1 MAGRVTK
8 FMRTLKALVIGM
20 GILIVAGTAVIAVMI
35 ARRGADGAAGDNTAS
50 GGASTTPAKIALPAG
65 ARVIETALDG
75 DRIALRIVLT
85 GGGERVMII
94 DARTGRRIGAVDL
107 MPGPRDGGG
116 ATTDR

>member
-20 GILIVAGTAVIAVMI
+20 GILIVVGTAAIAVMI
-35 ARRGADGAAGDNTAS
+35 ARRAGDGAAGDNTAPA
-50 GGASTTPAKIALPAG
+50 GASTAPARIALPAG

-75 DRIALRIVLT
+75 DRIALRIALT

-107 MPGPRDGGG
+107 MPGRSDGGG
-116 ATTDR
+116 AAADP

>member
-1 MAGRVTK
+1 
-8 FMRTLKALVIGM
+8 MRTLKALVIGM
-20 GILIVAGTAVIAVMI
+20 GVLIVAGTAVIAVTI
-35 ARRGADGAAGDNTAS
+35 ARRGGEDRAAS

-107 MPGPRDGGG
+107 VPGASDGGR
-116 ATTDR
+116 TTANP

>member
-20 GILIVAGTAVIAVMI
+20 GILIVVGTAVIAVMI
-35 ARRGADGAAGDNTAS
+35 ARRGGDVGPAS
-50 GGASTTPAKIALPAG
+50 GGASMTPARIALPAG

-75 DRIALRIVLT
+75 DRIALRIALT

-107 MPGPRDGGG
+107 MPGRSDGGG
-116 ATTDR
+116 ATADP